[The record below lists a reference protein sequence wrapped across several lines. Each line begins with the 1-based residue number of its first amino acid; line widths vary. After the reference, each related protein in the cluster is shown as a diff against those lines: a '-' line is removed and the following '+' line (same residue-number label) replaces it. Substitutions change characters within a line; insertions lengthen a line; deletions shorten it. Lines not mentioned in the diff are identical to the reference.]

1 MAVITSTAIAGTAL
15 TAATVSTGLAV
26 AGLAVSAGTAT
37 ASFVQAGKQ
46 RKKQTEAEEAAAKAM
61 ESAKQELS
69 VNYAEGLS
77 IQKEGYELE
86 RDALLQGGAQAVQ
99 AAREGGRGSAE
110 AIGRVALAQQAGQ
123 AGQRVAMGK
132 ELFDLDKLA
141 AEEDSKLARKRATID
156 QATATGAQ
164 MMAADA
170 RAAANASNNAGFQQV
185 GNLAKQGLGMV
196 GLYGQSDS
204 VTLPNSGAVIDTN
217 ALDNQI
223 NQNLLNEPSIFENT
237 AGLGADAR
245 FFRNPNNPLNAVV
258 GERYNT

>member
-69 VNYAEGLS
+69 VNYYEGLS

-86 RDALLQGGAQAVQ
+86 RDALLQGGAQAIQ

-132 ELFDLDKLA
+132 ELSDLDKLA
-141 AEEDSKLARKRATID
+141 AKEDARLAGARATVD

-223 NQNLLNEPSIFENT
+223 NQNLLNQPSIFENT

-245 FFRNPNNPLNAVV
+245 FFRNPDNPLNAVV
-258 GERYNT
+258 GAGYNT

>member
-1 MAVITSTAIAGTAL
+1 MAVATAL
-15 TAATVSTGLAV
+15 AAGSIVIAATS
-26 AGLAVSAGTAT
+26 AT

-69 VNYAEGLS
+69 VNYYEGLS

-86 RDALLQGGAQAVQ
+86 REALLQGGAQSVQ

-110 AIGRVALAQQAGQ
+110 AIGRVALAQQTGQ

-132 ELFDLDKLA
+132 ELSDLDKLA
-141 AEEDSKLARKRATID
+141 AKEDARLAGARATVD

-196 GLYGQSDS
+196 SLYGSENIDNPSIPNLSYGDYKQTMADNDVSDY
-204 VTLPNSGAVIDTN
+204 TLSRSDFRKGGGGTNVGN
-217 ALDNQI
+217 ALAAVGGGVKD
-223 NQNLLNEPSIFENT
+223 IF
-237 AGLGADAR
+237 GR
-245 FFRNPNNPLNAVV
+245 IF
-258 GERYNT
+258 

>member
-1 MAVITSTAIAGTAL
+1 MAAATAIAA
-15 TAATVSTGLAV
+15 
-26 AGLAVSAGTAT
+26 AGLAISAGTAT
-37 ASFVQAGKQ
+37 ASFVQAVKQ

-69 VNYAEGLS
+69 VNYYEGLS

-86 RDALLQGGAQAVQ
+86 RDALLQGGAQSVQ

-110 AIGRVALAQQAGQ
+110 AIGRVALAQQTGQ

-141 AEEDSKLARKRATID
+141 AKEDARLAGARATVD

-170 RAAANASNNAGFQQV
+170 RAAANAANTAGFQQV

-196 GLYGQSDS
+196 GLYGSENIDNPSTPNLSYGDYKQTMADNDVSDY
-204 VTLPNSGAVIDTN
+204 TLSRSDFRQGGGGTNVGN
-217 ALDNQI
+217 ALAAVGGGIKD
-223 NQNLLNEPSIFENT
+223 IF
-237 AGLGADAR
+237 GR
-245 FFRNPNNPLNAVV
+245 IF
-258 GERYNT
+258 

>member
-1 MAVITSTAIAGTAL
+1 MAAATAIAA
-15 TAATVSTGLAV
+15 
-26 AGLAVSAGTAT
+26 AGLAISAGTAT

-69 VNYAEGLS
+69 VNYYEGLS

-86 RDALLQGGAQAVQ
+86 RDALLQGGAQSVQ

-110 AIGRVALAQQAGQ
+110 AIGRVALAQQTGQ

-141 AEEDSKLARKRATID
+141 AKEDSRLAGKRATID

-170 RAAANASNNAGFQQV
+170 RAAANAANTAGFQQV

-196 GLYGQSDS
+196 GLYGSENIDNPSTPNLSYGDYKQTMADNDVSDY
-204 VTLPNSGAVIDTN
+204 TLSRSDFRQGGGGTNVGN
-217 ALDNQI
+217 ALAAVGGGIKD
-223 NQNLLNEPSIFENT
+223 IF
-237 AGLGADAR
+237 GR
-245 FFRNPNNPLNAVV
+245 IF
-258 GERYNT
+258 

>member
-1 MAVITSTAIAGTAL
+1 MAMFTTIATA
-15 TAATVSTGLAV
+15 

-69 VNYAEGLS
+69 VNYYEGLS

-86 RDALLQGGAQAVQ
+86 REALLQGGAQSVQ

-132 ELFDLDKLA
+132 ELSDLDKL
-141 AEEDSKLARKRATID
+141 
-156 QATATGAQ
+156 
-164 MMAADA
+164 ADA
-170 RAAANASNNAGFQQV
+170 RAAANASNTAGFQQI

-196 GLYGQSDS
+196 SLYGQSDS
-204 VTLPNSGAVIDTN
+204 VTLPNSGAVVDTN
-217 ALDNQI
+217 ALDNQL
-223 NQNLLNEPSIFENT
+223 NQNLLNQQNIFGNT
-237 AGLGADAR
+237 TGLGADAS
-245 FFRNPNNPLNAVV
+245 FLSNPNNPLNAVV
-258 GERYNT
+258 GESIRYSS